1 MPGRDGT
8 GPIGRTAMG
17 GHAAGTCAGAGM
29 PGSANPA
36 PGTGFGMG
44 FGRGRGFGGKGGG
57 GGRGWRHIFHATG
70 LPGWMR
76 FGGDA
81 APYRN
86 PDPGLEKGRDPDTS
100 PSSPGTAHCQLSC
113 NSILLKSYRRED
125 TSLVHLL
132 HPFRRVSRW
141 QHLSSIDVSAVTR
154 SSRNWKWIRSL
165 RVNSS

>member
-8 GPIGRTAMG
+8 GPLGRTAMG

-44 FGRGRGFGGKGGG
+44 FGRGRGFGGKGG
-57 GGRGWRHIFHATG
+57 
-70 LPGWMR
+70 
-76 FGGDA
+76 DA

-86 PDPGLEKGRDPDTS
+86 PDPGDEGRGHRRADVEKGRDPDTS

-125 TSLVHLL
+125 TSLIHLL

-141 QHLSSIDVSAVTR
+141 QHLSSVDVPAVTR